1 MAKSFG
7 NWFYSIKSEYRV
19 ILLGNLFLL
28 VLFFSL
34 FFLFFNGNIDWPL
47 GVLTAIPFA
56 NLNYFLFIKS
66 VDGVLAT
73 KSKGIFRIDFFVR
86 YIILLIPIALSL
98 ILWYYSIRVINPI
111 AIGISYIVYRI
122 GLYLP
127 FIKDVGTE

>member
-73 KSKGIFRIDFFVR
+73 KSKGIFRIDFFVQ
-86 YIILLIPIALSL
+86 I
-98 ILWYYSIRVINPI
+98 YYSFNSNCLIFNFMVLFNK
-111 AIGISYIVYRI
+111 SYKPYSDRYF
-122 GLYLP
+122 LYSL
-127 FIKDVGTE
+127 

>member
-56 NLNYFLFIKS
+56 NLNYFLFI
-66 VDGVLAT
+66 
-73 KSKGIFRIDFFVR
+73 RIDFFVR

-127 FIKDVGTE
+127 FIKDVENE

>member
-56 NLNYFLFIKS
+56 NLNYFLFIK
-66 VDGVLAT
+66 
-73 KSKGIFRIDFFVR
+73 F
-86 YIILLIPIALSL
+86 YIIYYFNLI
-98 ILWYYSIRVINPI
+98 ILMHFLFIVNLYIF
-111 AIGISYIVYRI
+111 IVY
-122 GLYLP
+122 
-127 FIKDVGTE
+127 